1 MITLYYNTIT
11 KELRHKLINDDLSEQ
26 ELEGII
32 NPLIK
37 DYPFYKK
44 NRTISNRLILTS
56 IISVVMLGLL
66 FMLIILNNA
75 PIHIVAG
82 SSGEKTVVMIL
93 VAFLL
98 IAVLCLIVSAFFSMK
113 YVAYVHAHHLM
124 KLLNKHQKE
133 LTVQIKN
140 ELGY

>member
-11 KELRHKLINDDLSEQ
+11 KELRNKIINDDLNEE
-26 ELEGII
+26 ELEGIRYT
-32 NPLIK
+32 LTK
-37 DYPFYKK
+37 DYPLYKK

-56 IISVVMLGLL
+56 IISVVMVGLL
-66 FMLIILNNA
+66 FMLFIVDNA

-82 SSGEKTVVMIL
+82 SSGAKTVVMIL

-98 IAVLCLIVSAFFSMK
+98 LAVLCLIVSAFFSMK

-124 KLLNKHQKE
+124 KLLNKHQPE
-133 LTVQIKN
+133 LAKQIKN